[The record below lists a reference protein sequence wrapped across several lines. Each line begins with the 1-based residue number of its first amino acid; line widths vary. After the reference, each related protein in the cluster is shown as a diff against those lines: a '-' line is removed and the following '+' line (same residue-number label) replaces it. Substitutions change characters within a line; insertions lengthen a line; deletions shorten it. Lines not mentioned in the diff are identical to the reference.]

1 MKYYLAIDQTRSTN
15 EDKSDRYKTIKLES
29 ILNFKLDSIDGIT
42 NFTGRF
48 ENEANLFAYLAKF
61 NLVDAKDA
69 SKHFCICYKSPK
81 RNGIDGKWN
90 KCGKRVQGQ
99 SDILFKDEAIL
110 FNPPSLINHLL
121 SMQINNMTFTSYDN
135 LNENEKINL
144 SILQMIS
151 KELLTNDF
159 YKYDDIYES
168 AYGLLNYVKDIKNG
182 YVNNKYYFKYV
193 SLLVEHLSF
202 RYDKFDTDKVKP
214 LKNKDGVTYLNK
226 RHLYEFVI
234 YLVHIEREF
243 NKSLENKKQVANNYE
258 ENTQLSFF

>member
-81 RNGIDGKWN
+81 RNGIEGKWN

-99 SDILFKDEAIL
+99 SDILFKGEAIL

-121 SMQINNMTFTSYDN
+121 SMQINNMTFTSYNN
-135 LNENEKINL
+135 LNEKEKINL
-144 SILQMIS
+144 H
-151 KELLTNDF
+151 
-159 YKYDDIYES
+159 
-168 AYGLLNYVKDIKNG
+168 A
-182 YVNNKYYFKYV
+182 
-193 SLLVEHLSF
+193 
-202 RYDKFDTDKVKP
+202 
-214 LKNKDGVTYLNK
+214 
-226 RHLYEFVI
+226 
-234 YLVHIEREF
+234 
-243 NKSLENKKQVANNYE
+243 
-258 ENTQLSFF
+258 

>member
-81 RNGIDGKWN
+81 RNGIEGKWN

-144 SILQMIS
+144 SILQMIFINMMIFM
-151 KELLTNDF
+151 KVLMAYLTM
-159 YKYDDIYES
+159 
-168 AYGLLNYVKDIKNG
+168 
-182 YVNNKYYFKYV
+182 
-193 SLLVEHLSF
+193 
-202 RYDKFDTDKVKP
+202 
-214 LKNKDGVTYLNK
+214 
-226 RHLYEFVI
+226 
-234 YLVHIEREF
+234 
-243 NKSLENKKQVANNYE
+243 
-258 ENTQLSFF
+258 

>member
-69 SKHFCICYKSPK
+69 SKHFCICYKS
-81 RNGIDGKWN
+81 
-90 KCGKRVQGQ
+90 
-99 SDILFKDEAIL
+99 
-110 FNPPSLINHLL
+110 PSLINHLL

-202 RYDKFDTDKVKP
+202 RYDKFDTDKEKQ
-214 LKNKDGVTYLNK
+214 LKNKNGVTYLNK
-226 RHLYEFVI
+226 RHIYEFVI

>member
-90 KCGKRVQGQ
+90 KCGKEC
-99 SDILFKDEAIL
+99 K
-110 FNPPSLINHLL
+110 
-121 SMQINNMTFTSYDN
+121 
-135 LNENEKINL
+135 
-144 SILQMIS
+144 
-151 KELLTNDF
+151 
-159 YKYDDIYES
+159 
-168 AYGLLNYVKDIKNG
+168 
-182 YVNNKYYFKYV
+182 
-193 SLLVEHLSF
+193 
-202 RYDKFDTDKVKP
+202 DKVIF
-214 LKNKDGVTYLNK
+214 YLRMK
-226 RHLYEFVI
+226 QF
-234 YLVHIEREF
+234 YLTHHH
-243 NKSLENKKQVANNYE
+243 
-258 ENTQLSFF
+258 

>member
-1 MKYYLAIDQTRSTN
+1 MKYYLALDQKRSKN
-15 EDKSDRYKTIKLES
+15 ENKSDRYKIIDLES
-29 ILNFKLDSIDGIT
+29 MLNFKLDSIDGIT

-48 ENEANLFAYLAKF
+48 VSETNLFAYLAEY
-61 NLVDAKDA
+61 NLIDAKDT

-81 RNGIDGKWN
+81 RNGIEGKWN
-90 KCGKRVQGQ
+90 KCGKTMQGQ
-99 SDILFKDEAIL
+99 SDVLFKNEAIL
-110 FNPPSLINHLL
+110 FNPPSLISHLL
-121 SMQINNMTFTSYDN
+121 GMQINNMTFTSYEN
-135 LNENEKINL
+135 LSNQEKINL

-159 YKYDDIYES
+159 YKYDDVSES
-168 AYGLLNYVKDIKNG
+168 AYGLLNYVSDIKNG
-182 YVNNKYYFKYV
+182 YVNNKYFFKYV

-202 RYDKFDTDKVKP
+202 KYDKFDTDKVKP

-234 YLVHIEREF
+234 YLVHLEREF

>member
-81 RNGIDGKWN
+81 RNGIEGKWN

-99 SDILFKDEAIL
+99 SDILFK
-110 FNPPSLINHLL
+110 
-121 SMQINNMTFTSYDN
+121 
-135 LNENEKINL
+135 
-144 SILQMIS
+144 
-151 KELLTNDF
+151 
-159 YKYDDIYES
+159 
-168 AYGLLNYVKDIKNG
+168 
-182 YVNNKYYFKYV
+182 
-193 SLLVEHLSF
+193 
-202 RYDKFDTDKVKP
+202 
-214 LKNKDGVTYLNK
+214 
-226 RHLYEFVI
+226 
-234 YLVHIEREF
+234 
-243 NKSLENKKQVANNYE
+243 
-258 ENTQLSFF
+258 